1 MLVINSFLTFAKV
14 IVVVQFF
21 LNKLA
26 CVLNKLACVLNKLAC
41 ALNKL
46 EHVFFYEIPSLMQ
59 VTPKSERCL
68 SSNSMSSF
76 VFLFL

>member
-21 LNKLA
+21 
-26 CVLNKLACVLNKLAC
+26 LNKLACVLNKLAC

>member
-1 MLVINSFLTFAKV
+1 MLVIKSFLTFAKV

-21 LNKLA
+21 
-26 CVLNKLACVLNKLAC
+26 LNKLACVLNKLAC

-59 VTPKSERCL
+59 ITPKSERCL